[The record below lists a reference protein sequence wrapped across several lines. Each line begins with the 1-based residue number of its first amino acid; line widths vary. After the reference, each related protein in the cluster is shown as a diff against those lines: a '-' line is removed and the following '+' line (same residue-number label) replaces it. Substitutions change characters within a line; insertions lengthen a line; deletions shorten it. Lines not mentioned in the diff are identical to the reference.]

1 MPWRSSTP
9 CTDRLEHLAW
19 RSICFLL
26 ACIQDSLSPKKKKK
40 TNLKREREKE
50 KKRKKKAKS
59 KIIQKEFFKKK
70 L

>member
-26 ACIQDSLSPKKKKK
+26 ACIQDSLSPKKK
-40 TNLKREREKE
+40 TNLKKREKE
-50 KKRKKKAKS
+50 KERKKKAKS